1 VHHSITDFT
10 LDIAQNSIEAGAG
23 VVTVDILEQDSMLS
37 ICIGDN
43 GKGMSAEVLAK
54 VQDPFYTDGVKHS
67 ARSVGLGIPF
77 LDQAAKAAGGE
88 FEIKSEE
95 GLGTSVFFSFNTAHL
110 DCPPLGDIP
119 GTILSMML
127 FDGEYECMVTRS
139 NSRGSYR
146 VSRNELSDALGGI
159 HDAGALKLAKEYI
172 SSLDEE
178 LL

>member
-1 VHHSITDFT
+1 MHHTITDFT
-10 LDIAQNSIEAGAG
+10 LDIAQNSIEAGAS
-23 VVTVDILEQDSMLS
+23 VITVDIVEKGDMLT
-37 ICIGDN
+37 ICVGDN
-43 GKGMSAEVLAK
+43 GKGMSGEILAR

-95 GLGTSVFFSFNTAHL
+95 GFGTSVLFSFNVSNL
-110 DCPPLGDIP
+110 DCPPLGDLP
-119 GTILSMML
+119 GTILSMMI
-127 FDGEYECMVTRS
+127 FEGEYECMVTRS
-139 NSRGSYR
+139 NGKGSYR
-146 VSRNELSDALGGI
+146 VSRSELTEALGGI
-159 HDAGALKLAKEYI
+159 HDAGSLKLAREYI